1 MSSAVLCNKTTSY
14 MDIEYSLF
22 FNLQDVYKLMKKMK
36 TKLGVIIIFSSI
48 RGRIIGVM
56 YKSAV

>member
-1 MSSAVLCNKTTSY
+1 MN
-14 MDIEYSLF
+14 IEYSLF